1 MGGDG
6 PYAFVMS
13 EARWGSRAK
22 AWGGGLAL
30 SASLAFLSLD
40 AQAASPANGI
50 GVELRVGTGF
60 AVTRAIP
67 ELELSNETALPS
79 REAVSGTLP
88 TAGGFRAF
96 GGFADA
102 TLVLRPRMS
111 LPMFGLGAYLPVGD
125 HAPVRSAVDGSIA
138 TVQPWRLFAV
148 DVLGPG
154 IGVRTT
160 ERRYFFEATARIALL
175 YMGGKAQLAAGRE
188 VVDAEVYGVAVGLRA
203 EISACRRLDPENRV
217 CLTFAPRL
225 YEATALSGGNL
236 SLTWVWGN

>member
-1 MGGDG
+1 MF
-6 PYAFVMS
+6 AVS
-13 EARWGSRAK
+13 VSLASVSRA
-22 AWGGGLAL
+22 A
-30 SASLAFLSLD
+30 D
-40 AQAASPANGI
+40 AASPGRGI

-67 ELELSNETALPS
+67 ELALSNDMALPS

-102 TLVLRPRMS
+102 TLVLRPRVS
-111 LPMFGLGAYLPVGD
+111 FPMFGLGAYLPLGD
-125 HAPVRSAVDGSIA
+125 HAPVFSAVDGSIA
-138 TVQPWRLFAV
+138 TVQPWRMFSV

-154 IGVRTT
+154 IGIRTT

-203 EISACRRLDPENRV
+203 EVSACRRLDPENRV
-217 CLTFAPRL
+217 CLTLAPRL
-225 YEATALSGGNL
+225 YESAVLSGGNL